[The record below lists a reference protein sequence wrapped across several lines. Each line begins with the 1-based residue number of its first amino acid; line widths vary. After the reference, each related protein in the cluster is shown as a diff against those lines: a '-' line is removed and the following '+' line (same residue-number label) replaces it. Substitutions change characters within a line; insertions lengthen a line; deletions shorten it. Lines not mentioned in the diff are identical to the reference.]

1 MTMANPELEEMLV
14 RAYSA
19 IGAMA
24 DLSDAYGAIRGESS
38 DARRLVTARTDG
50 SGALVGMEIDGAAMR
65 LAPRELGDLI
75 TATAMIAAQRAY
87 AQRAALTDEF
97 KRDFAELAGHNE

>member
-1 MTMANPELEEMLV
+1 
-14 RAYSA
+14 
-19 IGAMA
+19 
-24 DLSDAYGAIRGESS
+24 
-38 DARRLVTARTDG
+38 
-50 SGALVGMEIDGAAMR
+50 MEIDGAAMR

-97 KRDFAELAGHNE
+97 NRDFAELAGHNE